1 MIISLNFKEF
11 FRPLGLG
18 KEKFFENLDKMP
30 FDELVKKYTYTP
42 SIFKRILWKVKR
54 VVKCCSFI
62 VKWDCQVNLTRCK
75 GTLANMS
82 RILDSVSKRKRR

>member
-1 MIISLNFKEF
+1 MNMTNEVLLNED
-11 FRPLGLG
+11 
-18 KEKFFENLDKMP
+18 ENLKKTFNDLLISKHELYETLKAVKEDK
-30 FDELVKKYTYTP
+30 V
-42 SIFKRILWKVKR
+42 KVKR